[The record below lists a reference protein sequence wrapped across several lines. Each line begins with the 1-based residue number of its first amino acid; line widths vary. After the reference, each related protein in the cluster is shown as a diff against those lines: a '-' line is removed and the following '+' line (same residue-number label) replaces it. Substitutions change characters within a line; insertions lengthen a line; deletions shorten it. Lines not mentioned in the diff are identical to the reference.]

1 MAHATGTE
9 RWANRMELKDAITLR
24 RAVRDYTAAAVDR
37 KTIEALLAL
46 AVLAPSA
53 RNRQPWAFAVLED
66 RARIDDYARRAQQHL
81 LDTTSAAELGELR
94 AQLLAP
100 GFSIFYHAPVLLLV
114 LAQSA
119 ASQDVEDCCL
129 AAQTLM
135 LAARERE
142 LGTCWIG
149 LGRPWLNLPAT
160 QAELALPAGCHVVAP
175 IVLGHPARWPEPH
188 GRQPPQIR
196 WLG

>member
-1 MAHATGTE
+1 
-9 RWANRMELKDAITLR
+9 MELKDGITLR

-37 KTIEALLAL
+37 KRVEALLAL

-53 RNRQPWAFAVLED
+53 RNRQPWAFAVLDD
-66 RARIDDYARRAQQHL
+66 RSRIDDYALRAQQHL
-81 LDTTSAAELGELR
+81 LDTVSAAELGELR
-94 AQLLAP
+94 AELLAP
-100 GFSIFYHAPVLLLV
+100 GFSIFYRAPVLLLV

-135 LAARERE
+135 LAARDAG

-149 LGRPWLNLPAT
+149 LGRPWLNLPST
-160 QAELALPAGCHVVAP
+160 LAELGLPAGCHVVAP

-188 GRQPPQIR
+188 GRKPPEIR
-196 WLG
+196 WLA